1 MIALIKIYAVEI
13 LSSIMGLWLLWIAI
27 IYSNYIHN
35 LRKKNTNHSVDPK
48 SKDDL
53 QEARNQRKRAYTLA
67 VTLPSYCVFWVIVAI
82 WGMSYITDRP

>member
-1 MIALIKIYAVEI
+1 MKIYAVEI
-13 LSSIMGLWLLWIAI
+13 LSTIMGLWLLWIAI

-35 LRKKNTNHSVDPK
+35 LKKNTNHSVNPQ

-67 VTLPSYCVFWVIVAI
+67 VTLPSYCIFWVIVAI